1 MAYFIT
7 EHAQRGRGV
16 GLTMFADMPLPQSL
30 KLGLAYS
37 FAFDRNPVT
46 CTTILLKQQ
55 NAPPSLSLGGYGD
68 EDYRDVR
75 ERLVGLG
82 LFKDINMAILDGEE
96 RHGGHYRH
104 SEDTLRRFARGEVVQ
119 QEGELSFEE
128 LILLSHS
135 PHLNHSCRY
144 RTTITTPVGE
154 PFTTGDIHLVVR
166 VQQRCFIQN
175 SP

>member
-16 GLTMFADMPLPQSL
+16 GLTMLADMPLPQSL
-30 KLGLAYS
+30 KLGLGYS

-82 LFKDINMAILDGEE
+82 LYKDIKMTILDAQE
-96 RHGGHYRH
+96 RHGGHWRH
-104 SEDTLRRFARGEVVQ
+104 SEETLRRFARGEVVQ
-119 QEGELSFEE
+119 QEGEFSFGDLIPLATLSSSESQ
-128 LILLSHS
+128 L
-135 PHLNHSCRY
+135 
-144 RTTITTPVGE
+144 
-154 PFTTGDIHLVVR
+154 
-166 VQQRCFIQN
+166 
-175 SP
+175 